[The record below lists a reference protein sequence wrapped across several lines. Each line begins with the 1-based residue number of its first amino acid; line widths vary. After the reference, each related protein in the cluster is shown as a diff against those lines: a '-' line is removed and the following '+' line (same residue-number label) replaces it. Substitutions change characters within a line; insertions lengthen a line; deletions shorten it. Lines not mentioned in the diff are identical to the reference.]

1 MNLLRTSLMVALI
14 GASSLMA
21 KPTIAILATGG
32 TIAGAG
38 TSELKSSYSAGAVT
52 VDKLLAAVP
61 AINEMATVKGEQ
73 ISSIGSQEMTNQVWL
88 KLSKRVNELLANPDV
103 DGVVIT
109 HGTDTVEETSYF
121 LDLTVKSKKPVVFVA
136 AMRSSTSMSADGP
149 MNLYNAVK
157 VVTNKETAGKG
168 VVVVMNDE
176 IHSAREV
183 TKVNTTSVN
192 AFASPNS
199 GKIGTVYYGNV
210 EYYMQPTRKHTV
222 NSEFDVAKLEDLPR
236 VDIVYGHP
244 NDTDVMVKAA
254 VNAGAKGIVHAGM
267 GNGNPFPL
275 TQDALAEAVKKGVVV
290 ARSSRVGS
298 GSTTLEGEVDD
309 AKYGFIASNTL
320 NPQKA
325 RVLLMLGLTKT
336 NDKKALQKMFLEY

>member
-1 MNLLRTSLMVALI
+1 MNLLKTSLMVALI
-14 GASSLMA
+14 GAYSLMA

-32 TIAGAG
+32 TIAGSG
-38 TSELKSSYSAGAVT
+38 TSEVASSYSAGAVT

-61 AINEMATVKGEQ
+61 EINKMATIKGEQ
-73 ISSIGSQEMTNQVWL
+73 ISNIGSQEMNNKVWL
-88 KLSKRVNELLANPDV
+88 TLSKRINELLARADI

-109 HGTDTVEETSYF
+109 HGTDTMEETAYF
-121 LDLTVKSKKPVVFVA
+121 LDLTVKSNKPVVVVG
-136 AMRSSTSMSADGP
+136 AMRSGTSMSADGP
-149 MNLYNAVK
+149 MNLYNAVS
-157 VVTNKETAGKG
+157 VAINKESIGKG

-192 AFASPNS
+192 AFASPNT

-210 EYYMQPTRKHTV
+210 EYYMQPTRKHTIA
-222 NSEFDVAKLEDLPR
+222 SEFDISKLEDLPR
-236 VDIVYGHP
+236 VDIVYAHP
-244 NDTDVMVKAA
+244 NDTDVMVNAA
-254 VNAGAKGIVHAGM
+254 VAAGAKGIIHAGM

-275 TQDALAEAVKKGVVV
+275 TQDALAEAVKKGVIV

-298 GSTTLEGEVDD
+298 GSTTLEGEVND
-309 AKYGFIASNTL
+309 AQYGFMATITL